1 MSASILI
8 VEDDPGLRQML
19 TWELGDLGYRVSAA
33 KDCGEALDLAS
44 RRSFEVA
51 LLDFRLPDGTGL
63 DLLAALRSLWPAL
76 PVIMI
81 SALAGAEVQAQAR
94 RLGAARFLSKPAS
107 VQVLDRMFR
116 EILGQGAG

>member
-1 MSASILI
+1 VNASILI
-8 VEDDPGLRQML
+8 VEDDPALRQML

-44 RRSFEVA
+44 RGSFEVA

-63 DLLAALRSLWPAL
+63 ELLAALRSRCPAL

-81 SALAGAEVQAQAR
+81 SALAGAEVRAQAL
-94 RLGAARFLSKPAS
+94 RLGAVRFLSKPAS
-107 VQVLDRMFR
+107 VQVLDRVFQ
-116 EILGQGAG
+116 EVLGHGAG